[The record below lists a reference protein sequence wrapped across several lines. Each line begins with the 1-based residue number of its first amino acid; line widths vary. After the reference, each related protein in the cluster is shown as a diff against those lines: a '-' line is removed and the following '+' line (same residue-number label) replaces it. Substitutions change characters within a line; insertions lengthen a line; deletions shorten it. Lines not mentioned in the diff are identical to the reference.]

1 VPTKVKLQSKPK
13 TSGLTFQEL
22 ILKLMHYW
30 DRQGCVL
37 QQPYDTEVGAGTMHP
52 ETFLRVLGSAPYRVA
67 YVQPSRRPAD
77 GRYGENPNR
86 LYKHFQYQVILKPA
100 PNDIQDL
107 YLRSL
112 EAIGI
117 DLREHDIRFE
127 EDNWESPTLGA
138 WGIGWQVL
146 LDGLEIT
153 QFTYFQ
159 QSGGIDLDP
168 ISVEI
173 TYGLERICAFLQDVE
188 SVYDIRWTPDMTYG
202 QIRLAEEQQLSEY
215 SFEKS
220 DAKALRAEFELHE
233 KEAKELLDG
242 WKVLVGL
249 TAQPGAP
256 TKTEKHGGEG
266 AQGHLALPVAPAGT
280 PAVAGSSLTVG
291 ATAKAR
297 IRYPLLAAYD
307 HCLKC
312 SHLFNLM
319 DARGVIS
326 TTERAALMQRVRS
339 LACRTAAAYLDQIG
353 GKDNVG
359 APTKLATPG
368 IQPLHEVRS

>member
-1 VPTKVKLQSKPK
+1 LWGEIVTTKVKLEHRDKEK
-13 TSGLTFQEL
+13 GLTFQEL

-30 DRQGCVL
+30 DKEGCVL

-100 PNDIQDL
+100 PADIQDL

-127 EDNWESPTLGA
+127 EDNWEAPTLGA
-138 WGIGWQVL
+138 WGMGWQVL

-188 SVYDIRWTPDMTYG
+188 SVYEIRWTRDKTYG
-202 QIRLAEEQQLSEY
+202 AIRLAEEQQLSEY
-215 SFEKS
+215 SFDRS

-242 WKVLVGL
+242 WKVLVG
-249 TAQPGAP
+249 GP
-256 TKTEKHGGEG
+256 TKTGHEAGRGSGEVD
-266 AQGHLALPVAPAGT
+266 LF
-280 PAVAGSSLTVG
+280 GSVG
-291 ATAKAR
+291 ATKER
-297 IRYPLLAAYD
+297 VRYPLLPAYD

-326 TTERAALMQRVRS
+326 TTERAALMQRVRT
-339 LACRTAAAYLDQIG
+339 LACRTAAAYLEKVG
-353 GKDNVG
+353 GKENVG
-359 APTKLATPG
+359 APTVSGTVPG
-368 IQPLHEVRS
+368 DKGHEVRR